1 MYIIM
6 YLSNSLQR
14 FEKETHSLKCVMIEM
29 TQKYIYPMNQ
39 NFCFGIKE
47 GCQAKIEKVNFTVR
61 TLGQYYSGMRFV
73 AKLI

>member
-1 MYIIM
+1 
-6 YLSNSLQR
+6 
-14 FEKETHSLKCVMIEM
+14 
-29 TQKYIYPMNQ
+29 MNQ

-47 GCQAKIEKVNFTVR
+47 GCQAQIEKVNFTVR